1 MSANE
6 QSVSV
11 PPAARATP
19 GLFFV
24 IGSILLVFIGLI
36 YHFQGTSTI
45 QVADRNSRS
54 LWDWLWHVW
63 NTEVFDVSHGPL
75 VPFLAGFLIWWNR
88 AKIAAQPLAVCWTAL
103 LGVALALLMH
113 WVGMR
118 GAQPR
123 LSVFSLILLAWS
135 LSCLF
140 IGWKKARY
148 LIFPAAILIFMIP
161 FNFLEQQIAFPLRMM
176 VTDASVAVA
185 KVLGIPVRQVGSQIY
200 DTTGRFQYDVAA
212 ACSGIRSLTTLL
224 CIGAVFGYLTQSQAW
239 RRVVLF
245 LAAIPLAVLGN
256 IVRVTL
262 IIIAADWF
270 GQEAGKKV
278 HDWGGFVIFVVVLLC
293 LFGIGN
299 LFEVDYRAWWRKWSG
314 KLFAKKGDATP

>member
-1 MSANE
+1 MNQNDLAASR
-6 QSVSV
+6 VSKV
-11 PPAARATP
+11 TP

-24 IGSILLVFIGLI
+24 IASILLVFIGLM

-63 NTEVFDVSHGPL
+63 HHEVFDVSHGPL
-75 VPFLAGFLIWWNR
+75 VPFLSCFLIYWNR
-88 AKIAAQPLAVCWTAL
+88 KKISAEPLGMTWAALM
-103 LGVALALLMH
+103 GIALALLMH

-123 LSVFSLILLAWS
+123 LSVLSLILLLWS
-135 LSCLF
+135 LACLF
-140 IGWKKARY
+140 IGWKKARL

-161 FNFLEQQIAFPLRMM
+161 FNFLEQQVAFPLRLM
-176 VTDASVAVA
+176 VTDASVVIA
-185 KVLGIPVRQVGSQIY
+185 KLLGISVRKVGSQIF
-200 DTTGRFQYDVAA
+200 DAGGRFQYDVAA

-224 CIGAVFGYLTQSQAW
+224 CIGAVFGYLTQEKGW
-239 RRVVLF
+239 KRLILF

-256 IVRVTL
+256 IVRVSL

-270 GQEAGKKV
+270 GQGAGKKV
-278 HDWGGFVIFVVVLLC
+278 HDVGGYMIYVLVLLC
-293 LFGIGN
+293 LFGVGN
-299 LFEVDYRAWWRKWSG
+299 LLDMDYKKWWQKWSG
-314 KLFAKKGDATP
+314 RFFPRKGDTTS

>member
-1 MSANE
+1 MSQNDLAPA
-6 QSVSV
+6 QVSK
-11 PPAARATP
+11 ATP

-24 IGSILLVFIGLI
+24 IASILLVFIGLM

-75 VPFLAGFLIWWNR
+75 VPFLSCFLVYWNR
-88 AKIAAQPLAVCWTAL
+88 KKIAEQPMSLSWPAL
-103 LGVALALLMH
+103 TGVGLALLMH

-123 LSVFSLILLAWS
+123 LSVLSLILLLWS
-135 LSCLF
+135 LTWLF
-140 IGWKKARY
+140 IGWRKARF

-161 FNFLEQQIAFPLRMM
+161 FNFLEQQVAFPLRLL
-176 VTDASVAVA
+176 VTDASVLIA
-185 KVLGIPVRQVGSQIY
+185 KMLGIAVRKVGSQIF
-200 DTTGRFQYDVAA
+200 DAGGRFQYDVAA

-224 CIGAVFGYLTQSQAW
+224 CIGAVFGYLTQEKAW
-239 RRVVLF
+239 KRLVLF

-256 IVRVTL
+256 IIRVTL
-262 IIIAADWF
+262 IIITADWF
-270 GQEAGKKV
+270 GQAAGKRV

-293 LFGIGN
+293 LFGVGN
-299 LFEVDYRAWWRKWSG
+299 LLDMDGRKRLEKPSDR
-314 KLFAKKGDATP
+314 KGDAAK

>member
-1 MSANE
+1 MNHTDVRESNL
-6 QSVSV
+6 
-11 PPAARATP
+11 PKATP

-63 NTEVFDVSHGPL
+63 HSEVFDVSHGPL
-75 VPFLAGFLIWWNR
+75 VPFVSAFLIYWNR
-88 AKIAAQPLAVCWTAL
+88 KKIADQPMAMCWSAL

-123 LSVFSLILLAWS
+123 LSVLSVILLFWS
-135 LSCLF
+135 IACLL
-140 IGWKKARY
+140 IGWKKARF
-148 LIFPAAILIFMIP
+148 LIFPAAMLVFMIP
-161 FNFLEQQIAFPLRMM
+161 FNFLEQQVAFPLRLI
-176 VTDASVAVA
+176 VTDSSVWIANH
-185 KVLGIPVRQVGSQIY
+185 LGIAVRKVGSQIF
-200 DTTGRFQYDVAA
+200 DVSGRYQYDVAA

-224 CIGAVFGYLTQSQAW
+224 CIGAVFGYLTQDKAW
-239 RRVVLF
+239 KRMVLF
-245 LAAIPLAVLGN
+245 LAAIPLAVVGN

-270 GQEAGKKV
+270 GQGAGAKV
-278 HDWGGFVIFVVVLLC
+278 HDMGGFVIFVVVLMC

-299 LFEVDYRAWWRKWSG
+299 ILDMDFKKWWQSRSSKPSLSKEG
-314 KLFAKKGDATP
+314 STP